1 MKINKKMGN
10 VSYNKN
16 DSELSPLPPFIYV
29 ARLTAATA
37 VTTVAKASA
46 EQEND
51 YQNDYPRRTVTTAT
65 VITATHSETS
75 FPVSKVYYDRK
86 NNL

>member
-1 MKINKKMGN
+1 MYIITKTTANS
-10 VSYNKN
+10 VRCRR
-16 DSELSPLPPFIYV
+16 FIYV
-29 ARLTAATA
+29 VRLTAATA
-37 VTTVAKASA
+37 VTTVATVAKASA

>member
-1 MKINKKMGN
+1 MKINKKRGN
-10 VSYNKN
+10 VYYNKN

-51 YQNDYPRRTVTTAT
+51 YPRRTVTTAT